1 MSQVKLIL
9 RLLRPRH
16 WVKSGFVFLG
26 ILFANAWR
34 EPGLWPRVLQAALA
48 FSLVSSGVYALND
61 LFDRE
66 QDRAHA
72 TKRTRPVASGLIG
85 TPTVIVVVIV
95 VWLVGLVLGYF
106 VSLKVAVILLAY
118 IGINVAYSAGLKNV
132 VLLDVFIIAAGFM
145 LRILAGTVGVE
156 IHPSQWLLL
165 CGLMVALFLGFSKR
179 RAELYTSEAG
189 DGNSGRRVLQLYQPL
204 LLDKMIVVT
213 ATGVILTYSL
223 YTTSP
228 ITVQFHRTE
237 NLIYTVPFVMYGIF
251 RYLFNLHHKAT
262 GADPA
267 LELFRDPH
275 ILLSMIG
282 WLVVT
287 LWLIAR

>member
-1 MSQVKLIL
+1 M

-16 WVKSGFVFLG
+16 WVKNGFVFLG

-34 EPGLWPRVLQAALA
+34 EPGMWQRVVLAAVA
-48 FSLVSSGVYALND
+48 FSLVASGVYALND
-61 LFDRE
+61 IFDRE
-66 QDRAHA
+66 PDRAHA
-72 TKRTRPVASGLIG
+72 TKRKRPVAAGMISAPAVILVIVMTWTAGLI
-85 TPTVIVVVIV
+85 
-95 VWLVGLVLGYF
+95 LGYF
-106 VSLKVAVILLAY
+106 VSSKVALILVGYAL
-118 IGINVAYSAGLKNV
+118 INIAYSVGMKNV

-145 LRILAGTVGVE
+145 LRILAGTAGVG

-179 RAELYTSEAG
+179 RAELYTSDAEG
-189 DGNSGRRVLQLYQPL
+189 TPSRPVLQLYQPV
-204 LLDKMIVVT
+204 LLDKMIVIT

-228 ITVQFHRTE
+228 QTIQVHRTE

-251 RYLFNLHHKAT
+251 RYIFNLHNKAT
-262 GADPA
+262 GTDPA

-275 ILLSMIG
+275 ILLAMIG